1 VTRKKSSSYT
11 AVAFET
17 LASAADEAAGIMI
30 AFGAM
35 GCEVVRSGA
44 KTRER
49 KGKAVCVRGY
59 FERLAPATLARLATM
74 LRGMAAN
81 GAAPAVRRVEDPGWA
96 TMWQSRFD
104 PFPIGERFLIV
115 PPWNR
120 AHDPRRLQIVIQP
133 GQAFGTGHHGST
145 FGTMCALER
154 VARRVPVSR
163 ALDVGAGS
171 GILAIAMRKLGI
183 RDVTA
188 IDIDPAAL
196 ANAEQN
202 AELNGLKGAIRFS
215 VAPLSSIRGRFDLIT
230 ANILSSVLIE
240 MAPLLIARMRPGAHL
255 ILAGILTRETEAV
268 ARAYRP
274 ALKRVGTK
282 REGVWAAMVFRR

>member
-1 VTRKKSSSYT
+1 M

-17 LASAADEAAGIMI
+17 PADVADEAAGVMI
-30 AFGAM
+30 AYGAM
-35 GCEVVRSGA
+35 GCEVVRTDVKAQAQSG
-44 KTRER
+44 KTVR
-49 KGKAVCVRGY
+49 VRGY
-59 FERLAPATLARLATM
+59 FERLAPARLARIAAT
-74 LRGMAAN
+74 LRGMGAN
-81 GAAPAVRRVEDPGWA
+81 GSAPVTRRVEDPGWA
-96 TMWQSRFD
+96 TMWQARFE
-104 PFPIGERFLIV
+104 PFPVGERFLIV

-154 VARRVPVSR
+154 IAGPRRIGR
-163 ALDVGAGS
+163 ALDVGTGS

-188 IDIDPAAL
+188 IDVDPAAL
-196 ANAEQN
+196 ANAEEN
-202 AELNGLKGAIRFS
+202 AQLNGFEGAIRFS

-240 MAPLLIARMRPGAHL
+240 MAPMLIARMRPGAHL
-255 ILAGILTRETEAV
+255 ILAGILARETDAV
-268 ARAYRP
+268 AQAYRP
-274 ALKRVGTK
+274 RLKRVTTRRDGA
-282 REGVWAAMVFRR
+282 WAAMVFRR

>member
-1 VTRKKSSSYT
+1 
-11 AVAFET
+11 
-17 LASAADEAAGIMI
+17 MI
-30 AFGAM
+30 AYGAT
-35 GCEVVRSGA
+35 GCEVVRA
-44 KTRER
+44 APDLQQH

-59 FERLAPATLARLATM
+59 FERLAPAMLARISAT

-81 GAAPAVRRVEDPGWA
+81 GSAPVIRRVEDPGWA
-96 TMWQSRFD
+96 TMWQERFE
-104 PFPIGERFLIV
+104 PFAIGEGFLIV

-120 AHDPRRLQIVIQP
+120 ERDPRRLQIVIQP

-154 VARRVPVSR
+154 IAGRFGIGR
-163 ALDVGAGS
+163 ALDVGTGS

-183 RDVTA
+183 PDVTA
-188 IDIDPAAL
+188 IDVDPTAL
-196 ANAEQN
+196 ANAEEN
-202 AELNGLKGAIRFS
+202 AELNGLKGKIRFS

-240 MAPLLIARMRPGAHL
+240 MAPMLVARMRPGAHL
-255 ILAGILTRETEAV
+255 NLAGILARETETV

-274 ALKRVGTK
+274 RLKRITTRRDGA
-282 REGVWAAMVFRR
+282 WAAMVFRR